1 MGTFRRLKQFYW
13 PYKKYFVMSVV
24 SLVFVTALTVIYPLI
39 LGFTVD
45 ELILGDRQHLLAVTV
60 AFLVIVMLL
69 KGLFQYLQQYL
80 GELFGIHSVYEI
92 RNELYRKL
100 QVLPFRFY
108 DNARTGDLM
117 SRLAQDV
124 EAFRFFLSMGAAQV
138 LNFVLLT
145 AFGFGVMLYL
155 NVSLALI
162 TLAVMPF
169 LAVVVYRFDKRVHP
183 AFLEIRR
190 SLARLTTKV
199 QENVSGM
206 NTVKAL
212 SKEDF
217 EIDRFVGLNAD
228 YRDNHIKTADI
239 WARFFP
245 AMEFIG
251 NVCVIVLL
259 AYGGWLVVD
268 GQMQP
273 GELLAFFSLIWY
285 IVMPLMHIG
294 FVLNTYSQSKAAGE
308 RLLEIMD
315 EPEDIR
321 NIAEPIR
328 EVRLAGHVQFENVTH
343 RYPGEDQN
351 ALQQVS
357 FDAKPGSTIGIM
369 GATGAGKTSITQLI
383 ARFYEPKQG
392 RVLIDGKP
400 VSDYDLKT
408 LRSNIG
414 FVLQEPFLF
423 SASIKANISY
433 GRPDATMEE
442 IIDAAKRADA
452 HEFIQEL
459 PDGYDTVLGE
469 RGGGLSG
476 GQKQRVSI
484 ARALCVNPS
493 ILILDDATSA
503 VDMETEVKIQ
513 AAMREVMEGRT
524 TFIIAHRISSVKH
537 ADEIIVLDQGKV
549 VERGTHEELVRME
562 HGAYRRIYDIQ
573 FQDHELVMQGK
584 AV

>member
-1 MGTFRRLKQFYW
+1 METFRRLKQFYW

-24 SLVFVTALTVIYPLI
+24 SLLAATVFTVVYPLI
-39 LGFTVD
+39 LGFIVD
-45 ELILGDRQHLLAVTV
+45 DLILGDRQDLLGYTV
-60 AFLVIVMLL
+60 ALVVIVMCL
-69 KGLFQYLQQYL
+69 KGLFQFLHQYL
-80 GELFGIHSVYEI
+80 GELFGISSVYDL
-92 RNELYRKL
+92 RNELYVKL
-100 QVLPFRFY
+100 QYLPFRFY

-124 EAFRFFLSMGAAQV
+124 EVFRFFLSMGSAQL
-138 LNFVLLT
+138 LNFVFLT
-145 AFGFGVMLYL
+145 VLGFSVMLYV
-155 NVSLALI
+155 NVPLALI

-169 LAVVVYRFDKRVHP
+169 LAVVAYRFDKRVHP

-206 NTVKAL
+206 TTVKAL

-217 EIDRFVGLNAD
+217 EIERFVDLNAN
-228 YRDNHIKTADI
+228 YRDNHIKTAGI

-245 AMEFIG
+245 LMEFIG
-251 NVCVIVLL
+251 NICVVLL
-259 AYGGWLVVD
+259 LGYGGWLVVS
-268 GQMQP
+268 GRMEP
-273 GELLAFFSLIWY
+273 GELLAFFSLIWF
-285 IVMPLMHIG
+285 IVMPLMNIG
-294 FVLNTYSQSKAAGE
+294 FVLNTFSQSKAAGE
-308 RLLEIMD
+308 RLLEVLD
-315 EPEDIR
+315 EQEGIKNLPDAIK
-321 NIAEPIR
+321 AGK
-328 EVRLAGHVQFENVTH
+328 LAGHVQFENVTH
-343 RYPGEDQN
+343 NYPGEEEAAIEN
-351 ALQQVS
+351 VS
-357 FDAKPGSTIGIM
+357 FNAKPGSIIGIM

-383 ARFYEPKQG
+383 ARFYEPQQG

-400 VSDYDLKT
+400 VEAYDLT
-408 LRSNIG
+408 SLRSNIG
-414 FVLQEPFLF
+414 FVMQEPFLF

-459 PDGYDTVLGE
+459 PDGYDTILGE

-476 GQKQRVSI
+476 GQKQRISI

-513 AAMREVMEGRT
+513 GAMREVMEGRT

-537 ADEIIVLDQGKV
+537 ADEILVMDQGKV
-549 VERGTHEELVRME
+549 IERGTHEELIKIQD
-562 HGAYRRIYDIQ
+562 GAYRRIYDIQ
-573 FQDHELVMQGK
+573 FRDHGAVMQGS
-584 AV
+584 AI